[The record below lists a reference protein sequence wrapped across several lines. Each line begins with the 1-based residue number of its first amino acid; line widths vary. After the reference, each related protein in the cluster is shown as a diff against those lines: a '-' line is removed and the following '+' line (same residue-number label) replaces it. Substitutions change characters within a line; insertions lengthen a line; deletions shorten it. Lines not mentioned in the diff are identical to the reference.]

1 VRIAITGSSGL
12 IGRALRQHLTFE
24 VDDCEVVSIVRREPG
39 PGEVRWDPMAGRL
52 DPADLEGLDAVVNL
66 AGAGIGDHRWTD
78 GHRRDVMESRRLG
91 TTLLSEAL
99 AATKDRPAV
108 LISGSAVG
116 YYGDRGDEV
125 LTERSA
131 PGTGFLTEV
140 CLAWEAATAPAEAA
154 GIRVA
159 HIRTGLVLDA
169 KDGVLPRMALPVKL
183 GAGGRLGSGK
193 QWHSWITLDD
203 EVRAIEFLM
212 GNDVS
217 GPVDLTA
224 PDPATN
230 ASFTKALGRV
240 LHRPVWLPVPKLP
253 LQLALGR
260 GRADNLLF
268 TGQRVLPE
276 RLLEAGFRFRHP
288 ELEPALRSVLD

>member
-1 VRIAITGSSGL
+1 MRIAITGSSGL
-12 IGRALRQHLTFE
+12 IGTALTARLTT
-24 VDDCEVVSIVRREPG
+24 DGHQVVPIVRRDGQPG
-39 PGEVRWDPMAGRL
+39 TIRWDPATGRL
-52 DPADLEGLDAVVNL
+52 DPSDLEGLDAVVNL
-66 AGAGIGDHRWTD
+66 AGEGIGDHRWTVA
-78 GHRRDVMESRRLG
+78 HKERVLESRRGG
-91 TTLLSEAL
+91 TALLSEAL
-99 AATKDRPAV
+99 AATGDRPAV
-108 LISGSAVG
+108 LVSGSAIG

-140 CLAWEAATAPAEAA
+140 CLAWEGATAAAQAA

-169 KDGVLPRMALPVKL
+169 DGGVLPRMALPVRL

-193 QWHSWITLDD
+193 QWHSWITLADH
-203 EVRAIEFLM
+203 VGAIAFLLT
-212 GNDVS
+212 NDVS
-217 GPVDLTA
+217 GPVNLTA

-276 RLLEAGFRFRHP
+276 VLLASGFSFSEP
-288 ELEPALRSVLD
+288 ELEPALASVLR